1 MKITGDM
8 IEIAINVKLA
18 EKGKSAY
25 WLAKQTGINHTTLAQ
40 IRNNK
45 NKAINLEFLDRIC
58 EALNCEPGEIM
69 RRVEGRAVKKTSKK
83 GAGK

>member
-1 MKITGDM
+1 M
-8 IEIAINVKLA
+8 IHIWINERLEA
-18 EKGKSAY
+18 AGKSAY

-58 EALNCEPGEIM
+58 AALKCEPGDIM
-69 RRVEGRAVKKTSKK
+69 SRETGQRPARKAKK
-83 GAGK
+83 GAK